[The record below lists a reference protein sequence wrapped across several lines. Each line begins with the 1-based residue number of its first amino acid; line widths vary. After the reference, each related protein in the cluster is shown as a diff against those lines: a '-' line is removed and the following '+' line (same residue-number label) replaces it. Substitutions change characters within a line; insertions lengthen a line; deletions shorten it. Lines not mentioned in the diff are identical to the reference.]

1 MAIRFAV
8 ASANWSSGSTWD
20 NGALPQSGDVVY
32 PNGFTV
38 NIDTGS
44 TVTTLANAVTPLIV
58 PNIATPIMTSNT
70 TPSGVA
76 FASSQNGLNSPYLAF
91 AQDGLYS
98 TFWQSGVANTG
109 ILGYQFTSGKVIK
122 RYVIKGN
129 AGSVNNNPTTWTFQ
143 GSNDGTSYT
152 TLETVTAYS
161 MPLNGNYTSGIL
173 PNTTSYTYYRVNIL
187 ATTNVTVN
195 PVVSEFEMTES
206 TGIVLGNNSGGA
218 FNFNTSGVT
227 FNTTNIIPSVANM
240 ITITNTTGS
249 VSINCTNNLT
259 SPVNPAITH
268 SGTGDAI
275 LTIPTLLVTGNSSV
289 LTKSGTGT
297 LTFTGNILN
306 NITLNANVVNLSLG
320 TLNVIG
326 NVQGSASS
334 VLSSGGI
341 SMNGGT
347 LNITGNVTGGNNIG
361 SAGVVTSSG
370 NLTVNGNVSGSTNCA
385 INASTPGTI
394 TINGTVSAGSSN
406 SGFLSSNTSATN
418 ILSGPL
424 VNNLAGYSAVYC
436 YNMYLTSGTTS
447 WVQYNS
453 TGGTRTLFTDNQLT
467 GYPSQ
472 TNVRNGIVYGAG
484 SGLTGSVVMAVPSD
498 VRVNVLSDNTVGTA
512 TLTPDDLFNAI
523 TASTNPVA
531 VRLTNVSTV
540 STTGSQ
546 IAAYRTN

>member
-1 MAIRFAV
+1 MSNRFAV

-20 NGALPQSGDVVY
+20 NGALPQSGDTVY

-38 NIDTGS
+38 NVDTGS
-44 TVTTLANAVTPLIV
+44 TVTTISNAVTPLIV

-76 FASSQNGLNSPYLAF
+76 FASSQTATNSPYLVF
-91 AQDGLYS
+91 TQDGNYS
-98 TFWQSGVANTG
+98 TYWQSGVISTG
-109 ILGYQFTSGKVIK
+109 ILGYQFTSGKIIK
-122 RYVIKGN
+122 RYVIKGTGV
-129 AGSVNNNPTTWTFQ
+129 ATYNPTTWTFQ
-143 GSNDGTSYT
+143 GSNDGSSYT
-152 TLETVTAYS
+152 TLETVTSYS
-161 MPLNGNYTSGIL
+161 MAANGNYTSGIL
-173 PNTTSYTYYRVNIL
+173 SNSTSYTYYRVNIT
-187 ATTNVTVN
+187 ATVGGGT
-195 PVVSEFEMTES
+195 PIVSEFEMTES
-206 TGIVLGNNSGGA
+206 TGTVLGNNSGGA

-227 FNTTNIIPSVANM
+227 FNTTNITPSVANI

-249 VSINCTNNLT
+249 LNINCTTNLT

-275 LTIPTLLVTGNSSV
+275 LTIPTLLVTGNSSA

-297 LTFTGNILN
+297 LSFTGNILN
-306 NITLNANVVNLSLG
+306 NITLNAYVVNLSLG

-347 LNITGNVTGGNNIG
+347 LNITGNVIGGNNTT
-361 SAGVVTSSG
+361 SAGVGISSG
-370 NLTVNGNVSGSTNCA
+370 NLIVNGNVSGSTNCA

-436 YNMYLTSGTTS
+436 YNIYLTSGTTS

-498 VRVNVLSDNTVGTA
+498 VRVNVLTDNTVGSA